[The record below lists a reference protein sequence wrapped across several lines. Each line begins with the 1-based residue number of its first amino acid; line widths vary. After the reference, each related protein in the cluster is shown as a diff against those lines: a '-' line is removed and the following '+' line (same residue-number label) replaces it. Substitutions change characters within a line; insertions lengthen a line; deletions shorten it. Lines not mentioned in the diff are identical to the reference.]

1 MHEDVVH
8 LHEGEDH
15 VEDWV
20 DAGEDVPGAT
30 LTWDFKE
37 MDKLCHMMAPLIK
50 KFLVCHATLGSFC
63 VFSSPGQQKAAK
75 SIKVAQCTLLL
86 FAYLFDLF
94 DNFDEHRRRIY
105 CKHCRDTVPRAGIL
119 SYGNA
124 GYGGRITGFPLSP
137 PFP

>member
-1 MHEDVVH
+1 MHEEVVH

-75 SIKVAQCTLLL
+75 SIKVAHCCSL
-86 FAYLFDLF
+86 
-94 DNFDEHRRRIY
+94 RIY
-105 CKHCRDTVPRAGIL
+105 LIYLTISMNIDGGFTVNIAETRFLGQV
-119 SYGNA
+119 Y
-124 GYGGRITGFPLSP
+124 
-137 PFP
+137 